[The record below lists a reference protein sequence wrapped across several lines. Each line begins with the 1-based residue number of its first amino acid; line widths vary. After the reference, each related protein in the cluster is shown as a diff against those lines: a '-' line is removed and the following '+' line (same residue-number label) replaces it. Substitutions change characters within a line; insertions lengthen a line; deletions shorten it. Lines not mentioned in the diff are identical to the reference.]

1 MEKMENLG
9 GAQGVNDAQVGDYVI
24 STLRN
29 ALSKDFTDDQAAS
42 LVTMALYTAVFS
54 EQIKESWKS
63 MMEELYVSKKE
74 QGEETKSD

>member
-9 GAQGVNDAQVGDYVI
+9 GAQEVNDAQVGDYVI
-24 STLRN
+24 STLRS

>member
-1 MEKMENLG
+1 MEKIENLG
-9 GAQGVNDAQVGDYVI
+9 GAQEVNDAQVGDYVI
-24 STLRN
+24 STLRS

>member
-1 MEKMENLG
+1 MENLG
-9 GAQGVNDAQVGDYVI
+9 GAQEVNDAQVGDYVI
-24 STLRN
+24 STLRS

>member
-9 GAQGVNDAQVGDYVI
+9 GAQEVNDAQVGDYVI
-24 STLRN
+24 STLRS

-63 MMEELYVSKKE
+63 MMEELYISKKE